1 MVLAPQHKIQSTFFL
16 STVEPRCERGS
27 WRLVCVSS
35 DCEQDRDFPKG
46 HCHKLCLFLLLV
58 RTVTLGAPMGL
69 GRSRYCP
76 PKRSYLTPRMGSI
89 PELKA
94 KSLTQFFCLG
104 AQGDLLG
111 TEAAAGEGEK
121 VGGGSSTSQN
131 EELRVKGLPVDLTDF
146 WVLTVRVR
154 CCSRDKEAL
163 S

>member
-1 MVLAPQHKIQSTFFL
+1 
-16 STVEPRCERGS
+16 
-27 WRLVCVSS
+27 
-35 DCEQDRDFPKG
+35 
-46 HCHKLCLFLLLV
+46 
-58 RTVTLGAPMGL
+58 MGL

-146 WVLTVRVR
+146 
-154 CCSRDKEAL
+154 
-163 S
+163 